1 MAVKNPQE
9 PFTRIS
15 VQEAKEMIERGNV
28 QFVDTRE
35 PHEHAAGHAPGTVLM
50 PHMSVPTRTAELDP
64 NKDILFICKS
74 GARSALACEFAASA
88 GLTRLYNVEG
98 GHDAWEAAGYPM
110 ER

>member
-9 PFTRIS
+9 PFTRIT

-28 QFVDTRE
+28 QFIDTRN
-35 PHEHAAGHAPGTVLM
+35 PDEHAAGHAPGTILI
-50 PHMSVPTRTAELDP
+50 PHMSVMSRINELDP
-64 NKDILFICKS
+64 NKDIVFICQK
-74 GARSALACEFAASA
+74 GQRSALACEFAAAA

-98 GHDAWEAAGYPM
+98 GHDAWVAAGYPM